1 MSKKQLSA
9 EDLVERSQRI
19 QNIPSVMPLDEM
31 REETA
36 RYFQQLTDVKL
47 RSLREPQWGI
57 YIAESSKVIRRALD
71 ALSLIHI

>member
-9 EDLVERSQRI
+9 TDLAERSQRI
-19 QNIPSVMPLDEM
+19 QNIPSVMSLGEM
-31 REETA
+31 PEETA

-57 YIAESSKVIRRALD
+57 YTPCLFHEREMGR
-71 ALSLIHI
+71 